1 MKKMKKYIIKRSGQ
15 DSQTN
20 HNIIN
25 NDNNNTTTSSSFSSQ
40 DQVLFQWCVVC
51 GKLPDRC
58 PCPQGRSDVLTTFV
72 TRAEFAIKMYVMSEM
87 EKDPQM
93 STEELE
99 SRIAGYRAKHGDLPI

>member
-15 DSQTN
+15 NSQTN
-20 HNIIN
+20 HNINN
-25 NDNNNTTTSSSFSSQ
+25 NDNNNNNTTSSSSQ
-40 DQVLFQWCVVC
+40 DQVLFQWCVIC

-72 TRAEFAIKMYVMSEM
+72 TRAEFAIRMYVMSEM

-99 SRIAGYRAKHGDLPI
+99 SRIAGYRAKHGDLRI